1 MSGKNG
7 DMYDYI
13 LESGE
18 AVRNIVKEQ
27 ERVFADAREYLRDKT
42 IEQIYLLGSGTS
54 YHAAVA
60 AKRAMEGELG
70 VKVFPMY
77 PMEFVDEHRK
87 KVV

>member
-54 YHAAVA
+54 YHGSAETRQ
-60 AKRAMEGELG
+60 RAGLCSDCSYG
-70 VKVFPMY
+70 F
-77 PMEFVDEHRK
+77 
-87 KVV
+87 

>member
-27 ERVFADAREYLRDKT
+27 ERVFADAR
-42 IEQIYLLGSGTS
+42 
-54 YHAAVA
+54 
-60 AKRAMEGELG
+60 
-70 VKVFPMY
+70 
-77 PMEFVDEHRK
+77 
-87 KVV
+87 